1 MHLVAKWT
9 SRKGSAWAIIGATLL
24 LAVVA
29 GLFAAAVEQDD
40 DLLAFLPEGNEDI
53 DTFYAINK
61 RFGGLDVALVG
72 IESEDVFAPEFLG
85 ALKALTSDVRDTPGV
100 DHVLSL
106 ANVEDF
112 RVDPMG
118 ESSLLT

>member
-61 RFGGLDVALVG
+61 R
-72 IESEDVFAPEFLG
+72 
-85 ALKALTSDVRDTPGV
+85 
-100 DHVLSL
+100 L
-106 ANVEDF
+106 ADWML
-112 RVDPMG
+112 RWSGSRARM
-118 ESSLLT
+118 SSRPSF